1 MRAAIALAPVG
12 LVTLLGACSFL
23 TDFPDIEPLAS
34 GSGGSGGAG
43 SSTSTGETTSTGLGG
58 EGGGPPCTSCR
69 TCYPDGAVCPETE
82 PSASYVLTA
91 PVSTPGPMARIAW
104 VTDGAQLSGTD
115 YALIGTFD
123 TQLAMPGGP
132 ISANGTQ
139 QGGFVLR
146 GGTAADAYRFGAA
159 TCAGGTAFNDEVFL
173 NGVALTADGT
183 LVVGGGFQGDRLA
196 FFSSTLDCAAPPSF
210 IDSPTDGDANIV
222 PFVVWVNVE
231 TSNVIDALDPEI
243 ENQEENGYISD
254 VAALA
259 PADDADRVVA
269 IGFANGNPFDAT
281 ADAPG
286 FGYYL
291 VSADGPTGEIFLDPI
306 SVECTTLYDEFTIPG
321 LRSGVAV
328 DDAGVVW
335 AAGAGCGTD
344 RRSFLVKVPTSPD
357 GTFGASVEA
366 VFGDRDNPIAISK
379 VAVSS
384 AHVVV
389 AGTYTG
395 TPRAGWDV
403 GVPGFEVGD
412 EGDAFVMAFD
422 RATWTNQVKPKW
434 FRRIRSTSVHPMG
447 LDDATVDAL
456 VVDSN
461 RVSISGRIGSEG
473 GIGAAYGCFTTPAL
487 GRGRAYVAQLAED
500 TGGVG
505 WLRVD
510 GYEVSGTTDRF
521 ARGTALVPLS
531 GALISAT
538 STHGEIVLE
547 CGGDSVGAGD
557 APLAHVRHFW
567 LQ

>member
-1 MRAAIALAPVG
+1 MRAAIAVAPLG
-12 LVTLLGACSFL
+12 LLLLLGACSFL

-34 GSGGSGGAG
+34 SGGGGSGGGA
-43 SSTSTGETTSTGLGG
+43 SSTGETTSTGLGG
-58 EGGGPPCTSCR
+58 EGGGPPCTECR
-69 TCYPDGAVCPETE
+69 ICFPDGAICPETE
-82 PSASYVLTA
+82 PSASYTLAA
-91 PVSTPGPMARIAW
+91 PASTPGPMARITW

-115 YALIGTFD
+115 YALIGTFN
-123 TQLAMPGGP
+123 TELAMPGGP
-132 ISANGTQ
+132 ISANGTV

-146 GGTAADAYRFGAA
+146 GGEDRDEYRFGAA
-159 TCAGGTAFNDEVFL
+159 TCAGGAPFSDEVFL
-173 NGVALTADGT
+173 NGVAFTPAGA

-196 FFSSTLDCAAPPSF
+196 FFSSTLDCASPPSF
-210 IDSPTDGDANIV
+210 IDSPTLGDANIV
-222 PFVVWVNVE
+222 PFLVWVDAE

-243 ENQEENGYISD
+243 EDQEENGYVSD
-254 VAALA
+254 VAALTL
-259 PADDADRVVA
+259 ADDMDRVVA
-269 IGFANGNPFDAT
+269 IGFANGNPFDGIT
-281 ADAPG
+281 DAPG
-286 FGYYL
+286 LGYYL
-291 VSADGPTGEIFLDPI
+291 VSADGPTGENYLDPI
-306 SVECTTLYDEFTIPG
+306 SVECATLYETNTIPG

-344 RRSFLVKVPTSPD
+344 QRSFLVKVPTSPD
-357 GTFGASVEA
+357 GTFGAPTEA
-366 VFGDRDNPIAISK
+366 TFGDRGNPIAISE

-389 AGTYTG
+389 AGTYSG
-395 TPRAGWDV
+395 TPRSTWTE
-403 GVPGFEVGD
+403 GVPGFEPGD

-422 RATWTNQVKPKW
+422 RATWTNQIKPKW
-434 FRRIRSTSVHPMG
+434 FRRIRSTSVHPEG

-473 GIGAAYGCFTTPAL
+473 GIGAAYGCFISEDL
-487 GRGRAYVAQLAED
+487 GRGRAYVAQLDENS
-500 TGGVG
+500 GGVG
-505 WLRVD
+505 WLRID
-510 GYEVSGTTDRF
+510 GYEVSGTADRF

-557 APLAHVRHFW
+557 TPLAHVRHFW